1 MLFTINDLGF
11 SIAGLLLEG
20 WLAFAAR
27 CVCALALLF
36 IGWVV
41 SRWLQKSLFPRLL
54 KRSWHFAFTHPL
66 LESFARPAAR
76 IAWYTGMYLAL
87 RSLPWAIPGLAAL
100 LLKAYRMMLVFL
112 IGTGFYHASGIA
124 ALLLASS
131 SEEVR
136 TNRTLLTLLDKVYK
150 VAVVVLCGATIAQE
164 SGLPVGSVVAS
175 AGLIG
180 LTISLAAQDMA
191 KNFFSGVV
199 ILLDKPFSIGDW
211 ITVGDVEGE
220 VVDINFRSTKVRAV
234 DNSIYILTNSTVSS
248 ATINNATLRNKR
260 LYRFTL
266 GVTYDTTRPQL
277 EKLMADL
284 DAMLKASPDTY
295 EDTAFVRMTGFG
307 DSSINLMVSAY
318 LRTADLGVFLRMQ
331 NDLNLNIMDVM
342 KADGVD
348 FAFPSTTVKREL
360 TAKKPMQLHR
370 LFCYS
375 AISSAIMRANPS
387 TTLMT
392 PAGSSC
398 STASGIISCAVTQT
412 MHPAA
417 ALISQGRA
425 ACTQPARASASS
437 APSGSTRPDAA
448 PAQKAFRLPCPACT
462 SGRLTAAPSGIFC
475 KPMPSARAS
484 APLTAAA
491 SPTTM
496 PSGRLWRVT
505 ASTTRPIRPCSFDPV
520 CISRPAA
527 SSSRSRPTAPSTNP
541 AAGASQT
548 GSIPASAL
556 SMAGSSRLHTL
567 AASMMPAA
575 MPQSIR
581 RVRGS
586 SARRTRKTPAA
597 PSAVQSAGSSRMTAA
612 NR

>member
-41 SRWLQKSLFPRLL
+41 SRWMQKSLFPRLL

-87 RSLPWAIPGLAAL
+87 RSLPWAIPGLPAL

-124 ALLLASS
+124 ALLLASF

-220 VVDINFRSTKVRAV
+220 AGYTTLERTGVRPSLDV
-234 DNSIYILTNSTVSS
+234 NGIWVSS

-348 FAFPSTTVKREL
+348 FAFPSTTVYL
-360 TAKKPMQLHR
+360 AKE
-370 LFCYS
+370 
-375 AISSAIMRANPS
+375 N
-387 TTLMT
+387 
-392 PAGSSC
+392 
-398 STASGIISCAVTQT
+398 
-412 MHPAA
+412 
-417 ALISQGRA
+417 
-425 ACTQPARASASS
+425 
-437 APSGSTRPDAA
+437 
-448 PAQKAFRLPCPACT
+448 
-462 SGRLTAAPSGIFC
+462 
-475 KPMPSARAS
+475 
-484 APLTAAA
+484 
-491 SPTTM
+491 
-496 PSGRLWRVT
+496 
-505 ASTTRPIRPCSFDPV
+505 
-520 CISRPAA
+520 
-527 SSSRSRPTAPSTNP
+527 
-541 AAGASQT
+541 
-548 GSIPASAL
+548 
-556 SMAGSSRLHTL
+556 
-567 AASMMPAA
+567 
-575 MPQSIR
+575 
-581 RVRGS
+581 
-586 SARRTRKTPAA
+586 
-597 PSAVQSAGSSRMTAA
+597 
-612 NR
+612 